1 MNKKPLTVEE
11 VEVAA
16 EQFFP
21 LFDVVRNQ
29 MPVEATIED
38 KEIGID
44 GHSKKWQKVRD
55 GLDYFR
61 EHNAEAYMV
70 LLD

>member
-21 LFDVVRNQ
+21 LFDVVRSSFPSL
-29 MPVEATIED
+29 M
-38 KEIGID
+38 
-44 GHSKKWQKVRD
+44 
-55 GLDYFR
+55 
-61 EHNAEAYMV
+61 
-70 LLD
+70 

>member
-29 MPVEATIED
+29 T
-38 KEIGID
+38 
-44 GHSKKWQKVRD
+44 
-55 GLDYFR
+55 
-61 EHNAEAYMV
+61 
-70 LLD
+70 